1 MNLLLFHQC
10 ISPHTRLDLIS
21 CRKKKKK
28 SYLDVYYMLNN
39 KSHRVFL
46 VLKVV
51 YYKDTYEALPS
62 YIIIIKIDASHYRYF
77 SPEKS

>member
-1 MNLLLFHQC
+1 
-10 ISPHTRLDLIS
+10 
-21 CRKKKKK
+21 
-28 SYLDVYYMLNN
+28 MLNN

-51 YYKDTYEALPS
+51 YCKDTYEALPS
-62 YIIIIKIDASHYRYF
+62 YIIIIKIDAPHYSYF

>member
-21 CRKKKKK
+21 YRKKK
-28 SYLDVYYMLNN
+28 SYLDAYYMLNN

-62 YIIIIKIDASHYRYF
+62 YIIIKIDASHYSYF